1 MSIPVAKT
9 IHKTRSYTGNM
20 GQLKLNARQSLI
32 NSNVTSAKHGVILK
46 SQELLAS
53 WHGLCLSS
61 FSLSDA
67 GAYFGSPYL
76 HVLKDGDSGITNMFV
91 HTAVP

>member
-1 MSIPVAKT
+1 
-9 IHKTRSYTGNM
+9 M
-20 GQLKLNARQSLI
+20 GQLRLNARQSLI
-32 NSNVTSAKHGVILK
+32 NSNVTNAKHGVIQR
-46 SQELLAS
+46 SQELRAS

-67 GAYFGSPYL
+67 GAYFGSLYL

>member
-1 MSIPVAKT
+1 MIILVAKT
-9 IHKTRSYTGNM
+9 IHKTKSCTGNM
-20 GQLKLNARQSLI
+20 GQSKLNARQSLT
-32 NSNVTSAKHGVILK
+32 NSNVTSAKHGVIRR

-53 WHGLCLSS
+53 LHGLCLSS

-67 GAYFGSPYL
+67 GAYSGSRYL
-76 HVLKDGDSGITNMFV
+76 HVLKDGDSGITNMSV